1 MPHPEEAANVAAF
14 PLAIPLMAGPGAISA
29 VILLSGNLPGFV
41 GQSLLVLVIALVS
54 VATFLFL
61 AVADRVDRLMGVTGR
76 AVVTRLLGVLLA
88 ALAVQFVADGVRQL
102 FAL

>member
-1 MPHPEEAANVAAF
+1 MAAF